1 MQQLKDFSKGLEMI
15 DPFLKGYGFEF
26 EDYEIN
32 KGSDGHFAFASYKN
46 HNKTFLVEYTFSI
59 GQVLY
64 QFEDLIV
71 SHPFYLDQL
80 GFGDKRR
87 HKDFLS
93 VDQLAE
99 FEHILHDFEYLVDD
113 FFKGECN
120 KLKEISILQDK
131 IITEVDR
138 NIRKENS
145 ILIDN
150 IRIEKARQEFRKKE
164 FKKCLAIYKFLD
176 NKQLIAD
183 LDDKIIEYCKRN
195 IVAE

>member
-1 MQQLKDFSKGLEMI
+1 MQQLKDFTKGLEFI
-15 DPFLKGYGFEF
+15 EPFLKEYGFQF

-32 KGSDGHFAFASYKN
+32 KGADGHFTFASYKN
-46 HNKTFLVEYTFSI
+46 ESKTFIIEYTFSI

-64 QFEDLIV
+64 QYDDLIV

-80 GFGDKRR
+80 GFGDKRW

-93 VDQLAE
+93 ADHLPE
-99 FEHILHDFEYLVDD
+99 FNHILHDFEYLVDD

-120 KLKEISILQDK
+120 KLKEISKLQDT

-138 NIRKENS
+138 KIRKENS

-150 IRIEKARQEFRKKE
+150 IRIEKARQLFRKKE
-164 FKKCLAIYKFLD
+164 FKKCLANYKFVD
-176 NKQLIAD
+176 NKTLIKD
-183 LDDKIIEYCKRN
+183 LDIKIIEYCKRN
-195 IVAE
+195 N